1 VRFLEYLRARGEGKE
16 EGVPFFL
23 HEKTKCYDFCRTVGI
38 PTVNVLRRFETPD
51 DIDLGGLP
59 DSFVIKPTWETTSKG
74 VMVMTATEYGYHDA
88 MKGKLYTADEV
99 VQEQRR
105 IYDAGRWRSKPTI
118 VEEKIED
125 AGGHV
130 IPEDY
135 KAYAFQGE
143 IAFIVQINRNADRTA
158 VAWFDGNFDP
168 LAVGRVQVNEKYM
181 DLKEPVR
188 PDDWKDMLNVA
199 QRASVAVPT
208 PFASI
213 DMYASTRG
221 PLVGEIT
228 LVPGGF
234 YHGKYFFLS
243 EQDDHSAGKMW
254 ENASARLGRS

>member
-1 VRFLEYLRARGEGKE
+1 VRFIEHLKARGEGKE

-23 HEKTKCYDFCRTVGI
+23 HEKTKCYDFCRTVGV
-38 PTVNVLRRFETPD
+38 PTVNVLRRFQTPD
-51 DIDLGGLP
+51 DINLAGLP
-59 DSFVIKPTWETTSKG
+59 DSFVIKPSWESNCKG
-74 VMVMTATEYGYHDA
+74 VMVLTATEDGYHDA
-88 MKGKLYTADEV
+88 MSGKDFTIDEV

-125 AGGHV
+125 AAGHV

-143 IAFIVQINRNADRTA
+143 ITFIVQMNRNGDRIA

-168 LAVGRVQVNEKYM
+168 LAAGRVQVNEKYL
-181 DLKEPVR
+181 DVKEPVR
-188 PDDWKDMLNVA
+188 PEAWKAMLNVA
-199 QRASVAVPT
+199 KRASIAVPT

-221 PLVGEIT
+221 PLLGEIT

-234 YHGKYFFLS
+234 YHGKYFVMS
-243 EQDDHSAGKMW
+243 EQDDHIAGKMW
-254 ENASARLGRS
+254 ENALVRLGRG